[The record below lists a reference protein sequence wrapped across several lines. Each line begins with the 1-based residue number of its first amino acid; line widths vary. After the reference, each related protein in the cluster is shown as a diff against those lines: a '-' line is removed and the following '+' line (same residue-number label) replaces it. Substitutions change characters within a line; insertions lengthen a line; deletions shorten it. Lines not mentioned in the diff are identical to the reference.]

1 MENAVHTDTYNHS
14 PLNEVDMKMWEQKFH
29 RFMTPVELKA
39 QYDRLFRII
48 GTLEF
53 FYKAGLMFMRDA
65 YIAAKFSNIKNSEKV
80 RLVPNS
86 KVENDC
92 ELIEGGKTNMYEV
105 LQLIERDKKKIEE
118 YQNGKP
124 ITFVPT
130 SEDEMKNNF
139 QNGIERFANL
149 LRKRKMQTVS
159 NESMLVVD
167 FNVFELEDDKPF
179 VHSINKIIQ
188 SVDHNY
194 RYISFIR
201 HGKVFRFGKN
211 TEDLKIFYNK
221 NNYL

>member
-1 MENAVHTDTYNHS
+1 MENAVHTVTHNHS

-29 RFMTPVELKA
+29 RFMSPDELKA
-39 QYDRLFRII
+39 QYDRLFKII
-48 GTLEF
+48 GTLDF
-53 FYKAGLMFMRDA
+53 FYKKGLMFMRDA
-65 YIAAKFSNIKNSEKV
+65 YNSGKFASIRNSEKV
-80 RLVPNS
+80 RIVPKNGHQ
-86 KVENDC
+86 NDC
-92 ELIEGGKTNMYEV
+92 EVIEDGKTYLYEL
-105 LQLIERDKKKIEE
+105 LQLIERDKKKVEE

-124 ITFVPT
+124 ITFVPRT
-130 SEDEMKNNF
+130 SEEMKNNF
-139 QNGIERFANL
+139 HDAINRFRIELKTRETHSTSKESL
-149 LRKRKMQTVS
+149 L
-159 NESMLVVD
+159 LVN